1 MSSNAP
7 TLTPVED
14 DTDVSRHVGRQVA
27 EYRRARGLKV
37 AELARRVGVTGSL
50 ISQIERGR
58 ARPSISTLFLL
69 GEALSVPMDAF
80 FRPEPDN
87 AQPAAAVMRRR
98 DEARHETPVT
108 GMHAPPRTRK
118 HAGAERFVVRR
129 DERATIEIAGSV
141 RWEQLTPGPVEEG
154 EFLEAVY
161 GPHAESSPELYRH
174 PGTEWL
180 LLLEGTL
187 EITVGF
193 DTCRLEAGD
202 SMCFP
207 SSLPHRYANPTD
219 RPARA
224 VSANLWDPVARPSP

>member
-1 MSSNAP
+1 MVTPTTAP
-7 TLTPVED
+7 ALTPVDGED
-14 DTDVSRHVGRQVA
+14 ADVSRHVGKQVA

-69 GEALSVPMDAF
+69 GEALDVPMDSF
-80 FRPEPDN
+80 FKPESRTE
-87 AQPAAAVMRRR
+87 QPAAV
-98 DEARHETPVT
+98 ARVNAAREVAVT
-108 GMHAPPRTRK
+108 GMHPPRRSGSRS
-118 HAGAERFVVRR
+118 GAKRFVVRR
-129 DERATIEIAGSV
+129 EDRATIEIAGGV

-161 GPHAESSPELYRH
+161 APHSESSPELYRH

-180 LLLEGTL
+180 LVLEGTL
-187 EITVGF
+187 EITVAF
-193 DTCRLEAGD
+193 NTVRLEAGD

-207 SSLPHRYANPTD
+207 SPLPHRYANPTD
-219 RPARA
+219 KPARA
-224 VSANLWDPVARPSP
+224 VSVNLWDPPARHAP